1 MSRLKIAFP
10 QKEVPIPTKAS
21 FKRNPENKLPT
32 DNTLRAKPILLG
44 NS

>member
-1 MSRLKIAFP
+1 LKIAFP

-21 FKRNPENKLPT
+21 FKIKPENKLPI
-32 DNTLRAKPILLG
+32 DNTPRANPILLG